1 MQRAHE
7 CAKAAVMLDVEAA
20 RLCQI
25 LLCKESVSPLLNLG
39 SSTREFREVTK
50 PHIERNL
57 FEPLRRAG
65 VAVFHSDLKD
75 ADGVDIPGDAL
86 NPAVMRDLKAREF
99 KCILVANLL
108 EHVRDRQRVAA
119 ACEDIVGSGGLILVT
134 VPSSYPYHA
143 DPIDTYYRPSPAEL
157 PSLFRHSRIILTEQL
172 VGLTYAEELEAREAN
187 VWTEL
192 ARTILWSLVF
202 FARPRSFASRVHR
215 WLWYFRPYCVSIAL
229 LRVR

>member
-1 MQRAHE
+1 
-7 CAKAAVMLDVEAA
+7 MLDVEAA

-119 ACEDIVGSGGLILVT
+119 RRERDARPVALRSHAGVRDRAEGVRMLTQHRLVQQSAQSDAGLDQA
-134 VPSSYPYHA
+134 VPDSWG
-143 DPIDTYYRPSPAEL
+143 
-157 PSLFRHSRIILTEQL
+157 
-172 VGLTYAEELEAREAN
+172 VGLDVARSTTTTRSGSP
-187 VWTEL
+187 WT
-192 ARTILWSLVF
+192 RRSLPV
-202 FARPRSFASRVHR
+202 
-215 WLWYFRPYCVSIAL
+215 PY
-229 LRVR
+229 